1 MGGDIVT
8 KKIVEKNNTSLDFQ
22 ILGKRR
28 GTCIISTEIQLRH
41 TQKKEYSNVKRIT
54 ELWNS
59 RHASDLTPCLE
70 IPK

>member
-1 MGGDIVT
+1 MGGDTVT

-54 ELWNS
+54 EL
-59 RHASDLTPCLE
+59 
-70 IPK
+70 